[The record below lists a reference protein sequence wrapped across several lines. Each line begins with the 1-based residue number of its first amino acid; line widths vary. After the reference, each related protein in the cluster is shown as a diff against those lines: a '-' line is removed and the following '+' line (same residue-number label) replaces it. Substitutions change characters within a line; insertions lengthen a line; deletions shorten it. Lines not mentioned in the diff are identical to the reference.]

1 MPKFTHRVRVAFP
14 DTDTSGRIHFTAMLR
29 YFESAEIELL
39 RSLGYRY
46 RDAPDIGFPRVR
58 VECEYRSAV
67 GFDDELDIAVS
78 VRRVG
83 TSSYTLE
90 FTALKDGGV
99 AASGS
104 IVVVC
109 VGRPGRAQALPVT
122 LKEALN
128 AAWRTLAAC
137 GVPIAGDTSS

>member
-1 MPKFTHRVRVAFP
+1 MPKFAHRVRVAFP
-14 DTDTSGRIHFTAMLR
+14 DTDASGRIHFTAMLR
-29 YFESAEIELL
+29 YFEAAEIEFL

-78 VRRVG
+78 VKRVG

-90 FTALKDGGV
+90 FAAMKDGAV
-99 AASGS
+99 AANGS
-104 IVVVC
+104 IVA
-109 VGRPGRAQALPVT
+109 VGVGPSGRAQALP
-122 LKEALN
+122 EALKDALRGAGSQP
-128 AAWRTLAAC
+128 AAA
-137 GVPIAGDTSS
+137 S

>member
-14 DTDTSGRIHFTAMLR
+14 DTDASGRIHFTAMLR
-29 YFESAEIELL
+29 YFESAEIEFL
-39 RSLGYRY
+39 RSLGFSY

-67 GFDDELDIAVS
+67 GFDDQLDILVS
-78 VRRVG
+78 VKRVG

-90 FTALKDGGV
+90 FAAIKDGATV
-99 AASGS
+99 ANGS

-109 VGRPGRAQALPVT
+109 VGRPGRAQALPEE
-122 LKEALN
+122 LRKALT
-128 AAWRTLAAC
+128 AAAA
-137 GVPIAGDTSS
+137 VPA

>member
-14 DTDTSGRIHFTAMLR
+14 DTDASGRIHFTAMLR
-29 YFESAEIELL
+29 YFEAAEIEFL

-78 VRRVG
+78 VKRVG

-90 FTALKDGGV
+90 FAALKDGVV
-99 AASGS
+99 AANGS

-109 VGRPGRAQALPVT
+109 VGRPGRAQPLP
-122 LKEALN
+122 EALRKALTE
-128 AAWRTLAAC
+128 AAAVRA
-137 GVPIAGDTSS
+137 

>member
-1 MPKFTHRVRVAFP
+1 MPGFLYRVRVAFP
-14 DTDTSGRIHFTAMLR
+14 DTDASGRIHFTAMLR
-29 YFESAEIELL
+29 YFEAAEIEFL

-78 VRRVG
+78 VKRVG

-90 FTALKDGGV
+90 FAALKEGAE

-109 VGRPGRAQALPVT
+109 VGRPGRAQAIPDA
-122 LKEALN
+122 LKE
-128 AAWRTLAAC
+128 
-137 GVPIAGDTSS
+137 

>member
-39 RSLGYRY
+39 RWLGYRY

-58 VECEYRSAV
+58 VECEYRAAV

-90 FTALKDGGV
+90 FTALKDGAV
-99 AASGS
+99 VASGS

-109 VGRPGRAQALPVT
+109 VGRPGRAQAIPDVLR
-122 LKEALN
+122 EALQGY
-128 AAWRTLAAC
+128 AAN
-137 GVPIAGDTSS
+137 SK

>member
-1 MPKFTHRVRVAFP
+1 
-14 DTDTSGRIHFTAMLR
+14 MLR
-29 YFESAEIELL
+29 YFEAAEIEFL

-78 VRRVG
+78 VKRVG

-90 FTALKDGGV
+90 FAAMKEGAV
-99 AASGS
+99 AANGS

-109 VGRPGRAQALPVT
+109 VGRPGRAQPLP
-122 LKEALN
+122 EALRKALTE
-128 AAWRTLAAC
+128 AAAVRA
-137 GVPIAGDTSS
+137 

>member
-14 DTDTSGRIHFTAMLR
+14 DTDASGRIHFTAMLR
-29 YFESAEIELL
+29 YFEAAEIEFL
-39 RSLGYRY
+39 RSLGYCY

-67 GFDDELDIAVS
+67 GFDDELDITVAVK
-78 VRRVG
+78 RVG

-90 FTALKDGGV
+90 FAALKDGAV
-99 AASGS
+99 AANGS

-109 VGRPGRAQALPVT
+109 VGRPGRAQALPDV
-122 LKEALN
+122 LKQSLQR
-128 AAWRTLAAC
+128 AAE
-137 GVPIAGDTSS
+137 

>member
-1 MPKFTHRVRVAFP
+1 MQKFTHRVRVAFP

-29 YFESAEIELL
+29 YFESAEIEFL
-39 RSLGYRY
+39 RALGFRY
-46 RDAPDIGFPRVR
+46 RDAPEVGFPRVR

-78 VRRVG
+78 VKRVG

-90 FTALKDGGV
+90 FAALKDGV
-99 AASGS
+99 TAANGS

-109 VGRPGRAQALPVT
+109 VGRPGRAQALPEV
-122 LKEALN
+122 LREAL
-128 AAWRTLAAC
+128 RRSTE
-137 GVPIAGDTSS
+137 